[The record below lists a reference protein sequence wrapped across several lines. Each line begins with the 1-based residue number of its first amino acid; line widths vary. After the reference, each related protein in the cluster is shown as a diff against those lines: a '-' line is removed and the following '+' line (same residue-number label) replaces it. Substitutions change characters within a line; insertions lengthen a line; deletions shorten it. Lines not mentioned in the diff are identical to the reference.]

1 LEDIMSATGIVRF
14 YDAVKGF
21 GFIQPDDGAKDVLV
35 HISALRQAGLD
46 KLSEKQKISFDVR
59 KVNNG
64 KLFAINLK
72 AF

>member
-1 LEDIMSATGIVRF
+1 MSATGIVRF

-21 GFIQPDDGAKDVLV
+21 GFIQPDDGANDVLV

-46 KLSEKQKISFDVR
+46 KLSEKQKVSFDVR
-59 KVNNG
+59 KVTNG

>member
-1 LEDIMSATGIVRF
+1 MSATGIVRF

-21 GFIQPDDGAKDVLV
+21 GFIQPDDGANDVLV

-46 KLSEKQKISFDVR
+46 KLSEQQKVSFDVR

-64 KLFAINLK
+64 KFFAINLK